1 MMISSRGRYV
11 LRVLADLAEHAN
23 GGYIPMKDVAE
34 RQQISLKYIEKIMP
48 VLTREKIVDGLHG
61 KGGGYRLNR
70 PPEEYPLGE
79 ILRLTEGSLAPVHCL
94 ESDAKGCVRAD
105 RCPTL
110 AMWERFNKLTNEFFD
125 SVTLAD
131 LIGSAKPAGDAPEKP

>member
-11 LRVLADLAEHAN
+11 LRVLADLAEHAD

-34 RQQISLKYIEKIMP
+34 RQEISLKYIEKIMP
-48 VLTREKIVDGLHG
+48 VLTREKIVDGQHG

-70 PPEEYPLGE
+70 RPEEYPLGE
-79 ILRLTEGSLAPVHCL
+79 ILRLTEGTLAPVQCL
-94 ESDAKGCVRAD
+94 ESGTANCSRAQ
-105 RCPTL
+105 RCPTI
-110 AMWERFNKLTNEFFD
+110 AMWERFSRLTNEFFD

-131 LIGSAKPAGDAPEKP
+131 LIGSPKAADTPEEG

>member
-11 LRVLADLAEHAN
+11 LRVLADLAQHS
-23 GGYIPMKDVAE
+23 GGEYIPMKDIAE
-34 RQQISLKYIEKIMP
+34 RQEISLKYIEKIMP
-48 VLTREKIVDGLHG
+48 VLTKAGMVDGLHG

-70 PPEEYPLGE
+70 PVEEYKIGE

-94 ESDAKGCVRAD
+94 ETGASACERAS
-105 RCPTL
+105 RCATL
-110 AMWERFNKLTNEFFD
+110 SMWERFNRMTNEFFD

-131 LIGSAKPAGDAPEKP
+131 LIGKKPAEQTE